1 MNKTWHHACVQ
12 VQEDVWQALK
22 ETADRKG
29 VSISDVVRDAINAY
43 LFIGFNDPPKADID
57 MVERLVVFLFEL
69 LKATYGERKRPA

>member
-1 MNKTWHHACVQ
+1 VNKTWHHACVQ

-69 LKATYGERKRPA
+69 LKATYGDRK

>member
-29 VSISDVVRDAINAY
+29 VSVSDVIRDAINAY
-43 LFIGFNDPPKADID
+43 LFVGFNDPPKADID

-69 LKATYGERKRPA
+69 LKATCGDRK

>member
-69 LKATYGERKRPA
+69 LKATCGERK

>member
-29 VSISDVVRDAINAY
+29 VSVSDVIRDAINAY
-43 LFIGFNDPPKADID
+43 LFVGFNDPPKADID

-69 LKATYGERKRPA
+69 LKATCGERK

>member
-1 MNKTWHHACVQ
+1 VNKTWHHACVQ

-29 VSISDVVRDAINAY
+29 VSVSDVIRDAINAY

-69 LKATYGERKRPA
+69 LKATCGERK

>member
-29 VSISDVVRDAINAY
+29 VSVSDVIRDAINAY
-43 LFIGFNDPPKADID
+43 FFVGFNDPPKADID
-57 MVERLVVFLFEL
+57 MIERLVVFLFEL
-69 LKATYGERKRPA
+69 LKATYGERK

>member
-1 MNKTWHHACVQ
+1 VNKTWHHACVQ

>member
-1 MNKTWHHACVQ
+1 VNKTWHHACVQ

-29 VSISDVVRDAINAY
+29 VSVSDVIRDAINAY
-43 LFIGFNDPPKADID
+43 LFVGFNDPPKADID

-69 LKATYGERKRPA
+69 LKATCGERK

>member
-1 MNKTWHHACVQ
+1 VNKSWHHACVQ

-29 VSISDVVRDAINAY
+29 VSVSDVIRDAISAY
-43 LFIGFNDPPKADID
+43 FFVGFNDPPKADID

-69 LKATYGERKRPA
+69 LKATYGERK